1 MPAWIIKRDSVSSE
15 FMEGEVVAIHLGT
28 GIYYS
33 LRGSAATLW
42 RALDEPMSLAGL
54 TGLLAE
60 KHQVAADVAARDVEE
75 FLQRLLAEQLV
86 IPTEAPATVRAPEP
100 VVARAAYAA
109 PQLERFS
116 DLQDLLLLDPI
127 HDVGTQGWPHL
138 PPPEN
143 KG

>member
-1 MPAWIIKRDSVSSE
+1 MPAWTIKQDSVSSE
-15 FMEGEVVAIHLGT
+15 YMDGEVVAIHLGT

-33 LRGSAATLW
+33 LRGSAAVLW
-42 RALDEPMSLAGL
+42 RALDAPRSGTSLAGL
-54 TGLLAE
+54 LAE
-60 KHQVAADVAARDVEE
+60 NYDVSGDVAGRDVEE

-86 IPTEAPATVRAPEP
+86 LQTEAPPAALAPQP
-100 VVARAAYAA
+100 VGERTAYAA
-109 PQLERFS
+109 PQLERYS

-127 HDVGTQGWPHL
+127 HDTGTQGWPHL